1 MNKEIKIGFK
11 NKHHAVE
18 VAENLLQRAWG
29 LSLRK
34 EGKML
39 FKFSNPTRTKVD
51 MMLLSRP
58 LYLYFL
64 NQEKEVIEVQKAEP
78 WGWNPK
84 TWKLYRPEQS
94 YSYLLESFEELNLKE
109 GDSIEIEDA

>member
-1 MNKEIKIGFK
+1 MTKKAIVRFKEKRRE
-11 NKHHAVE
+11 VE
-18 VAENLLQRAWG
+18 VSETFLQRAWG

-39 FKFSNPTRTKVD
+39 FKFSKPTKTRVD

-58 LYLYFL
+58 LHLYFL
-64 NQEKEVIEVQKAEP
+64 NQKREVIEVQKAEP
-78 WGWNPK
+78 WSWNPR
-84 TWKLYRPEQS
+84 TWKLYSPDKK